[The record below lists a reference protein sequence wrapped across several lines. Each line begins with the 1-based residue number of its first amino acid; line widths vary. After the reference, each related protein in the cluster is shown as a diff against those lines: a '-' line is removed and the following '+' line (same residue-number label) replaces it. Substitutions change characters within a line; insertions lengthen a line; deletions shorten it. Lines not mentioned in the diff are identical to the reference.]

1 MPSKKLLLASAIL
14 FVLVTLPLIGSVG
27 ASLELW
33 SQTYGG
39 VSSDAAEALVQTS
52 DGGYALAG
60 YTTSFG
66 AGSYDFWLVKTDANG
81 NMEWNQT
88 YGGAG
93 IEHACALV
101 GTSDGGFA
109 LLGTA
114 SFGAG
119 KRDFWLVKTDEFGN
133 MKWNQT
139 YGGADYDD
147 PSSLVRTSDGGY
159 AIAGWTTS
167 FGAEGDDFWLVKID
181 AYGNVE
187 WSQTYGRG
195 RSDRARA
202 LVATSDGGYALAGET
217 ISNGYGDRPH
227 WDFWLVKTDA
237 NGDMEWNRT
246 YGKGAGEN
254 ANALVETSDGG
265 YAIAGDTSI
274 LNPEIGIV
282 SDFWLVKTDKYG
294 NMEWN
299 KTYSGW
305 RAYALVETSDRKY
318 ALAGGSRL
326 VKTDAYGVMEWNR
339 TYEGVAYALVE
350 TSDGGYAIAGYVPID
365 AGTYDFWLAKTDE
378 RGFIPEFHPPYIR
391 VDSPKNITYTTDNVL
406 LNFTVNEETSWMGY
420 SLDDQNNVTLTEKTL
435 TLTGL
440 TDGLH
445 NMTVYATDTDGNTA
459 TSETIHFI
467 IKATPT
473 KGIAAIAIAAVATAA
488 AAIIIYYT
496 RTKKN
501 RTKNENI
508 LGS

>member
-1 MPSKKLLLASAIL
+1 MPSKKLLLAGAIL
-14 FVLVTLPLIGSVG
+14 FVSVTLPLISSVG

-81 NMEWNQT
+81 NVEWNQT

-139 YGGADYDD
+139 YGGTDYDD
-147 PSSLVRTSDGGY
+147 PSSLVTTSDGGY
-159 AIAGWTTS
+159 ALAGWTTS

-187 WSQTYGRG
+187 WSHTYGRG

-202 LVATSDGGYALAGET
+202 LIATSDGGYAIAGET
-217 ISNGYGDRPH
+217 ISIGYEDMPH
-227 WDFWLVKTDA
+227 WDFWLVKTDL
-237 NGDMEWNRT
+237 NGDMEWNQT
-246 YGKGAGEN
+246 YGRGTGEN
-254 ANALVETSDGG
+254 ADALIETSDGG

-282 SDFWLVKTDKYG
+282 SDIWLVKTDEYG
-294 NMEWN
+294 DMEWN
-299 KTYSGW
+299 QTYSGG
-305 RAYALVETSDRKY
+305 RAYALVETFDGGL
-318 ALAGGSRL
+318 ALAGGARL
-326 VKTDAYGVMEWNR
+326 VKTDVYGSMEWNR
-339 TYEGVAYALVE
+339 TYGGFANALVKTSDVGYALA
-350 TSDGGYAIAGYVPID
+350 GYAPID

-378 RGFIPEFHPPYIR
+378 RGVIPEFHPPYIR
-391 VDSPKNITYTTDNVL
+391 VDSPKNITYTTGNVV
-406 LNFTVNEETSWMGY
+406 LNFTVNEEASWMGY

-435 TLTGL
+435 TLRGL

-445 NMTVYATDTDGNTA
+445 NTTVYATDTDGNTV
-459 TSETIHFI
+459 TSETIYFT

-473 KGIAAIAIAAVATAA
+473 KWIAAIAIAAVATAA

-496 RTKKN
+496 RTKKKEQKM
-501 RTKNENI
+501 RT
-508 LGS
+508 

>member
-1 MPSKKLLLASAIL
+1 LTASRLFLPILCLLLLLSLI
-14 FVLVTLPLIGSVG
+14 FVGSVG
-27 ASLELW
+27 ASLEMW

-39 VSSDAAEALVQTS
+39 AASDEAEALVQTS
-52 DGGYALAG
+52 DGGYTLAG
-60 YTTSFG
+60 YTESFG

-88 YGGAG
+88 YGGTG

-133 MKWNQT
+133 MEWNQT

-147 PSSLVRTSDGGY
+147 PSSLVGTSDGGY
-159 AIAGWTTS
+159 ALAGWTTS

-187 WSQTYGRG
+187 WSHTYGRG

-202 LVATSDGGYALAGET
+202 LVATADGGYAIAGET
-217 ISNGYGDRPH
+217 ISIGYGDMPH

-237 NGDMEWNRT
+237 NGDVEWNRT

-265 YAIAGDTSI
+265 YALAGDTSI

-282 SDFWLVKTDKYG
+282 SDFWLVKTDAYG

-299 KTYSGW
+299 KTY
-305 RAYALVETSDRKY
+305 
-318 ALAGGSRL
+318 AGG
-326 VKTDAYGVMEWNR
+326 K
-339 TYEGVAYALVE
+339 AYALVE
-350 TSDGGYAIAGYVPID
+350 TSDGGFALAGGARLIKTDVYGSMEWNRTYGGSANALVKTSDVGYALAGYAPIG

-378 RGFIPEFHPPYIR
+378 HGFIPEFP
-391 VDSPKNITYTTDNVL
+391 
-406 LNFTVNEETSWMGY
+406 SWIILPLFLMA
-420 SLDDQNNVTLTEKTL
+420 TL
-435 TLTGL
+435 
-440 TDGLH
+440 
-445 NMTVYATDTDGNTA
+445 
-459 TSETIHFI
+459 S
-467 IKATPT
+467 
-473 KGIAAIAIAAVATAA
+473 
-488 AAIIIYYT
+488 AIIV
-496 RTKKN
+496 KK
-501 RTKNENI
+501 RLIHPRK
-508 LGS
+508 